1 MPVRID
7 VIDCTRRDNGFLN
20 NQRRVHSNPVFC
32 SDLATMVMGVID
44 RANGQQIDRLRIFGH
59 GHAGHQFV
67 GGGTHAQA
75 HQLIAAY
82 ENGELHNRDLLSML
96 RGCFTADALVQLHGC
111 RVARGT
117 RGNLLVYQLAHL
129 WQVRV
134 QAGYDRQFADRGD
147 HFEGSRYLEA
157 DGRPGSLIPLLDHRT
172 R

>member
-32 SDLATMVMGVID
+32 SDLATLVMGVID

-96 RGCFTADALVQLHGC
+96 RGCFTADALVQLHGR